1 MLVRTSLVR
10 PLLTVGI
17 AGQVFVTVVV
27 LLKQL
32 GKRFRRKLLSVAL
45 PRQCGKAAAVGCKGN
60 EAEKLHTVW
69 KEKRQQKRPKRR
81 KNNFRPKA
89 ISVCS
94 ITCGVE
100 TEDLKFSWVVC
111 FGCAPGV
118 LRVCSGCTTYVCAW
132 RNENGK
138 ANISTFKWTTHRE
151 PLESLDERSEIE
163 LNVRSSE
170 RNQRRQ
176 LSLHVRQWPKERER
190 EREGKNVQTNANS
203 ERWNPNNKVLNF
215 GFQLQE
221 DRPKGNQLRKMLT
234 VVDAINTRIW
244 LQLGTKERQT

>member
-1 MLVRTSLVR
+1 MLRSLDS
-10 PLLTVGI
+10 VGRRL
-17 AGQVFVTVVV
+17 QLVV
-27 LLKQL
+27 KEM
-32 GKRFRRKLLSVAL
+32 KPKNYT
-45 PRQCGKAAAVGCKGN
+45 QCGKKNVNKSGQKEEKTISGRKRSQCVQSLVVLKLKIWSSVG
-60 EAEKLHTVW
+60 L
-69 KEKRQQKRPKRR
+69 
-81 KNNFRPKA
+81 
-89 ISVCS
+89 
-94 ITCGVE
+94 
-100 TEDLKFSWVVC
+100 
-111 FGCAPGV
+111 CASGV